1 MRTAAP
7 KGRIARSSFRWTA
20 VISPPPTNRPSLATA
35 GHGTPSRKT
44 TPMCVGSWRRRCH
57 PVSKGNCPIWQC
69 WSKGRDFELYRTYA
83 CMETP
88 QKSRTT
94 KLKSFIRCFC
104 LVFFLHKLILHL
116 KLLGVLWVGLAIA
129 GISQSAL
136 AAGTLQ
142 GTTIS
147 NSASVDYKVNSIS
160 QTTVTSSAVTFKV
173 DRKVIFA
180 VATAEV
186 AAVSVTPGSSGNVL
200 RFTVTNTSNDTL
212 DFDLAAVALSGTA
225 AKFTGTDNI
234 DASAAP
240 SVFVDANGNDSND
253 SGTDTGT
260 SINNHAPGSAI
271 SVFVGASV
279 ATGLSNGDI
288 ASYHLKATAKAS
300 DGSALSDD
308 SGSVDVAGTVQNVFA
323 DAAGTATA
331 TNVVVSDSLVTEIG
345 NGTIA
350 FKTDGYAAGKGIQV
364 TAPNLHAGAATALT
378 NATDGDEGDFG
389 ATAANTVTVTGIS

>member
-1 MRTAAP
+1 M
-7 KGRIARSSFRWTA
+7 
-20 VISPPPTNRPSLATA
+20 
-35 GHGTPSRKT
+35 
-44 TPMCVGSWRRRCH
+44 
-57 PVSKGNCPIWQC
+57 
-69 WSKGRDFELYRTYA
+69 Y
-83 CMETP
+83 
-88 QKSRTT
+88 
-94 KLKSFIRCFC
+94 KLTS
-104 LVFFLHKLILHL
+104 HL
-116 KLLGVLWVGLAIA
+116 KLFGVLWAGLTIA
-129 GISQSAL
+129 GLSPLAL

-212 DFDLAAVALSGTA
+212 DFDLAAVALSVTA

-240 SVFVDANGNDSND
+240 SVFVDANGNDSYD

-260 SINNHAPGSAI
+260 SINNLAPRSAL
-271 SVFVGASV
+271 SVIVVASFD
-279 ATGLSNGDI
+279 TGHSHGDI
-288 ASYHLKATAKAS
+288 ASYQLQATAKAS

-323 DAAGTATA
+323 DA
-331 TNVVVSDSLVTEIG
+331 SD
-345 NGTIA
+345 
-350 FKTDGYAAGKGIQV
+350 
-364 TAPNLHAGAATALT
+364 TAP
-378 NATDGDEGDFG
+378 
-389 ATAANTVTVTGIS
+389 S

>member
-1 MRTAAP
+1 M
-7 KGRIARSSFRWTA
+7 
-20 VISPPPTNRPSLATA
+20 
-35 GHGTPSRKT
+35 
-44 TPMCVGSWRRRCH
+44 
-57 PVSKGNCPIWQC
+57 
-69 WSKGRDFELYRTYA
+69 
-83 CMETP
+83 
-88 QKSRTT
+88 
-94 KLKSFIRCFC
+94 
-104 LVFFLHKLILHL
+104 HKLTSHL
-116 KLLGVLWVGLAIA
+116 KLLGVLWAGLAIA

-147 NSASVDYKVNSIS
+147 NSASVDYKVNTIS

-240 SVFVDANGNDSND
+240 SVFVDANGNDSYD

-260 SINNHAPGSAI
+260 SINNLAPGSAI
-271 SVFVGASV
+271 SVFVVASF

-288 ASYHLKATAKAS
+288 ASYYLI
-300 DGSALSDD
+300 G
-308 SGSVDVAGTVQNVFA
+308 
-323 DAAGTATA
+323 AAGA
-331 TNVVVSDSLVTEIG
+331 G
-345 NGTIA
+345 G
-350 FKTDGYAAGKGIQV
+350 GAARAGGGG
-364 TAPNLHAGAATALT
+364 AGGGAGA
-378 NATDGDEGDFG
+378 
-389 ATAANTVTVTGIS
+389 VR